1 MTKKQKTQTTLL
13 VAAAMAGLVAGTIAS
28 AKNASNNQIQ
38 NLAGKQALG
47 DTPIR
52 NGCPG
57 CPAKTNSVST
67 N

>member
-13 VAAAMAGLVAGTIAS
+13 VAAAIAGLVTGTVAK
-28 AKNASNNQIQ
+28 AKNTGNNQIQ

-47 DTPIR
+47 NTMSL

-57 CPAKTNSVST
+57 CGGKTNSVSK

>member
-1 MTKKQKTQTTLL
+1 MTKMSKTQKKLF
-13 VAAAMAGLVAGTIAS
+13 VAAAMAGLVAGTMAN
-28 AKNASNNQIQ
+28 AKNTSNNQIQ
-38 NLAGKQALG
+38 NLAGKHALG

-57 CPAKTNSVST
+57 CPARTNSVST

>member
-13 VAAAMAGLVAGTIAS
+13 VTAAIAGLVAGTMAS
-28 AKNASNNQIQ
+28 AKNFNNNQIQ
-38 NLAGKQALG
+38 NLAGKHALG

-57 CPAKTNSVST
+57 CPAKTNSVSA